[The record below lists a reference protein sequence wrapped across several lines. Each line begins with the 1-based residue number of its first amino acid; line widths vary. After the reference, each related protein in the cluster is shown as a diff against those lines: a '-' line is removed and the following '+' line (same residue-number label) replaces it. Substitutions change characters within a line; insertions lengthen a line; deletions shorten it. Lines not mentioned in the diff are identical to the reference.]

1 MLRSKDND
9 DLLFSD
15 RHRCG
20 FDMFKKE
27 MTSLSQMLEDQLTGN
42 VFFVF
47 YSKHICSVVT
57 CALFFFFARKT
68 NLEPKG
74 RKDYFWFLA
83 KAVMS
88 VFLL

>member
-57 CALFFFFARKT
+57 CALFFFFLLGKQIWNQKGEKT
-68 NLEPKG
+68 IFG
-74 RKDYFWFLA
+74 FLQ
-83 KAVMS
+83 KQ
-88 VFLL
+88 

>member
-47 YSKHICSVVT
+47 YSKHSCSVVT
-57 CALFFFFARKT
+57 CALFFFLLGKQIWNQKGEKT
-68 NLEPKG
+68 IFG
-74 RKDYFWFLA
+74 FLQ
-83 KAVMS
+83 KQ
-88 VFLL
+88 